1 MNNKILPEV
10 GKKYHFF
17 DDGKLHMQRHY
28 IATVLRIVPFDEAKD
43 IIVKEFDYNLVND
56 DNKTDEECLVDQC
69 IIDTWHRERDDHH
82 WLYNKDEE
90 TDCFIEIS
98 VPEYDEYNLWAVRT
112 KWGYFFTMD
121 IQSSWQGGVLD
132 VDGSHF
138 NEFKR
143 TLEWYNTHENSNI
156 DISQF
161 EIKD

>member
-17 DDGKLHMQRHY
+17 DDGKLHIGRHY
-28 IATVLRIVPFDEAKD
+28 IATVLRVVPFNKAKD
-43 IIVKEFDYNLVND
+43 IIVKEFDYNLVEN
-56 DNKTDEECLVDQC
+56 NKPAEECLVDQC
-69 IIDTWHRERDDHH
+69 IIDTWHRERANHH
-82 WLYNKDEE
+82 WLYNKREE

-132 VDGSHF
+132 VDGSYF
-138 NEFKR
+138 NEFKQ
-143 TLEWYNTHENSNI
+143 TLEWYNKNENANI

>member
-1 MNNKILPEV
+1 M
-10 GKKYHFF
+10 
-17 DDGKLHMQRHY
+17 
-28 IATVLRIVPFDEAKD
+28 
-43 IIVKEFDYNLVND
+43 
-56 DNKTDEECLVDQC
+56 VDQC
-69 IIDTWHRERDDHH
+69 IIDTWHRERDNHH

-143 TLEWYNTHENSNI
+143 TLEWYNKNENSNI

-161 EIKD
+161 EITD

>member
-1 MNNKILPEV
+1 MDNKILPEV

-28 IATVLRIVPFDEAKD
+28 IATVLRIVPFDEAKN
-43 IIVKEFDYNLVND
+43 IIVKEFDYNLVED
-56 DNKTDEECLVDQC
+56 GKPAEECLVDQC
-69 IIDTWHRERDDHH
+69 IIDTWHRERTDHH

-98 VPEYDEYNLWAVRT
+98 VPEYDDYNLWAVRT

-132 VDGSHF
+132 IDGSHF
-138 NEFKR
+138 NEFKQI
-143 TLEWYNTHENSNI
+143 LEWYNTHENSNI

>member
-1 MNNKILPEV
+1 MDNKILPEV

-17 DDGKLHMQRHY
+17 DDGKLHINRHY
-28 IATVLRIVPFDEAKD
+28 IATVLRIVPFDAAKD
-43 IIVKEFDYNLVND
+43 IFVKEFDYNLAD
-56 DNKTDEECLVDQC
+56 EGKPDEECLVDQC
-69 IIDTWHRERDDHH
+69 IIDTWHRVRTDHH

-98 VPEYDEYNLWAVRT
+98 VPEYDDYNLWAVRT

-138 NEFKR
+138 NEFKQI
-143 TLEWYNTHENSNI
+143 LEWYNTHENSNI

>member
-1 MNNKILPEV
+1 MDNKILPEV

-43 IIVKEFDYNLVND
+43 IVVKEFDYNLVED
-56 DNKTDEECLVDQC
+56 GKAVEECLVDQC
-69 IIDTWHRERDDHH
+69 IIDTWHRERDNHP
-82 WLYNKDEE
+82 WLYPSNDYE
-90 TDCFIEIS
+90 TDYFIEIS

-112 KWGYFFTMD
+112 NWGYFFTMD

-132 VDGSHF
+132 VDGRRF
-138 NEFKR
+138 AEFKQI
-143 TLEWYNTHENSNI
+143 LEMYNSDENAQI

>member
-1 MNNKILPEV
+1 MDNKILPEV

-28 IATVLRIVPFDEAKD
+28 IATVLRIVPFDEVKD
-43 IIVKEFDYNLVND
+43 IVVKEFDYNLVED
-56 DNKTDEECLVDQC
+56 GKPVEECLVDQC
-69 IIDTWHRERDDHH
+69 IIDTWHRERDNHD
-82 WLYNKDEE
+82 WLYPSSDYE
-90 TDCFIEIS
+90 TDYFIEIS
-98 VPEYDEYNLWAVRT
+98 VPGYDEYNLWAVRT

-132 VDGSHF
+132 VDGSRF
-138 NEFKR
+138 KEFKEI
-143 TLEWYNTHENSNI
+143 LEWYNTNENTNI

>member
-17 DDGKLHMQRHY
+17 DDGKLHISRHY
-28 IATVLRIVPFDEAKD
+28 IATVLRVVPFDEAKD
-43 IIVKEFDYNLVND
+43 IIVKEFDYNLAD
-56 DNKTDEECLVDQC
+56 DSKSDEECLVDQY
-69 IIDTWHRERDDHH
+69 IIDTWHRERTDHH

-132 VDGSHF
+132 VDNSHF
-138 NEFKR
+138 NEFKQN
-143 TLEWYNTHENSNI
+143 LEWYNKNTDANI

-161 EIKD
+161 EITD